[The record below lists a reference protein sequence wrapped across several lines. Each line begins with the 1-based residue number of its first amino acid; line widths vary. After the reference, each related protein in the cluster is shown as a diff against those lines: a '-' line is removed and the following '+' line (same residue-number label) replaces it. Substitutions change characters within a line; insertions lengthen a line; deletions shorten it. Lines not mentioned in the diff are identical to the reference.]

1 MFCCC
6 IYFVVKVIGVCIVLY
21 NMNNL
26 MYNVCVNMIFCVFFC
41 EGYVYFLDVNIDF
54 MKDRE
59 CKYFFVY
66 KSVVFC
72 VIFFFVLF

>member
-1 MFCCC
+1 M
-6 IYFVVKVIGVCIVLY
+6 KVIGVCIVLY

>member
-1 MFCCC
+1 
-6 IYFVVKVIGVCIVLY
+6 
-21 NMNNL
+21 